1 MKDTQTIYAPLTP
14 SGGAVS
20 LYRLSGSQ
28 ALLAIQ
34 QMTGK
39 STFKGRYSYKVTL
52 RDTEGALIDPCAL
65 VVFYPAPNSY
75 TGEDVAEI
83 SLHAGKSVNDHFC
96 ACLHQNGLRLA
107 EPGEFSR
114 RAVLKGKMTLEEALG
129 VRYLIESQ
137 TQQQYRAALAQMTGQ
152 TTGVVHEDLDF
163 VREQLL
169 LLLRDAE
176 ASLEFPDEDDISSD
190 LEEALSEKIAELLL
204 ILKQYQDF
212 YQKKEMLR
220 SGIPVVLLGPPN
232 VGKSSLLNAL
242 AREECALVSDIPGTT
257 RDVVQ
262 VLVNW
267 GGYAVRLIDT
277 AGVRETADPLE
288 AMGIQRTRDQ
298 EKSSRITLLMLDQE
312 TMDQEDILR
321 AQCHSPNVILVL
333 TKADVFS
340 YDQHDEAVCV
350 SSQSGKG
357 LRELESCVQKILEE
371 EFSSS
376 VEKADSGDVIK
387 GVLDRAF
394 IALNSAF
401 EEKRLEIRVQILYDV
416 FDTLA
421 SMVHDVDQEEVLD
434 RIFSGFCIGK

>member
-190 LEEALSEKIAELLL
+190 LEEALSEKIEELLL

-220 SGIPVVLLGPPN
+220 SGIPVVLVGPPN

-242 AREECALVSDIPGTT
+242 AREDCALVSDIPGTT

-277 AGVRETADPLE
+277 AGLRETEDPLE
-288 AMGIQRTRDQ
+288 AMGIERTKDQ
-298 EKSSRITLLMLDQE
+298 EKSSRITLLMVDQK
-312 TMDQEDILR
+312 TFDQAEHLR
-321 AQCHSPNVILVL
+321 AQCSSPNVVLVF
-333 TKADVFS
+333 TKSDLFS
-340 YDQHDEAVCV
+340 YSGHKGAVCLSAQTREGLDV
-350 SSQSGKG
+350 LEKTVQS
-357 LRELESCVQKILEE
+357 ILDR
-371 EFSSS
+371 EFS
-376 VEKADSGDVIK
+376 VMIEKIDMGSFVKDC
-387 GVLDRAF
+387 LDRAF
-394 IALNSAF
+394 ITLNTAF

-416 FDTLA
+416 FRILA
-421 SMVHDVDQEEVLD
+421 SMVPDVDQEEVLD